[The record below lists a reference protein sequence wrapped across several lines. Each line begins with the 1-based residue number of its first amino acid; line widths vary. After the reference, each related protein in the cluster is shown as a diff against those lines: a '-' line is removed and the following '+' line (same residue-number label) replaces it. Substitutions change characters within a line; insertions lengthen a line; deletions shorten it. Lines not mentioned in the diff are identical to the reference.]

1 MKTILVD
8 AVYSLID
15 LEWNINLEMQK
26 LLDSFENRKIIL
38 TNADYEKNNKFNLL
52 NMPYSVFILKHNSN
66 KTNSE
71 FYKIFLEK
79 YNLNSDDV
87 IYFEHNLEAVE
98 SAMSVWIK
106 TFYYDK
112 DKKNLT
118 WLEKFLKENI

>member
-1 MKTILVD
+1 
-8 AVYSLID
+8 
-15 LEWNINLEMQK
+15 MQK

-52 NMPYSVFILKHNSN
+52 NMPYSVFTLKNNPN

-98 SAMSVWIK
+98 SAMSV
-106 TFYYDK
+106 
-112 DKKNLT
+112 
-118 WLEKFLKENI
+118 